1 MPTID
6 IDGVRFDYTDT
17 GSGIAVVFV
26 PGLCGSREW
35 FWYQSAGLAD
45 HFRVIALDLRRAG
58 GPDYTLD
65 LLVDDVAKL
74 LTALRVHAAAVA
86 GHSLGG
92 LVALRFALSHA
103 DRCLALVLSS
113 TMPSYASVSEDQI
126 ISDLMLG
133 ELRPDS
139 FWLRLRRSVFGSRQP
154 KEDLSDPLAHLA
166 RYNGDID
173 RATLHARLKLMQ
185 QTDLTAQLG
194 EINAPVLIVAGS
206 REEPYILAG
215 SQLMDQ
221 ELPDSCL
228 EVIEDADQFHF
239 YLRHDQFNAAVTD
252 FLLHN
257 VARP

>member
-26 PGLCGSREW
+26 PGLCGSKEW
-35 FWYQSAGLAD
+35 FCYQSAGLAD

-65 LLVDDVAKL
+65 LLVDDLAKL
-74 LTALRVHAAAVA
+74 LTALRVHNVAVA

-92 LVALRFALSHA
+92 LVALHFALLHA
-103 DRCLALVLSS
+103 DRCLAVVLSS
-113 TMPSYASVSEDQI
+113 AAPSYASVSEDQI
-126 ISDLMLG
+126 ASDLMLG
-133 ELRPDS
+133 ELHPDS
-139 FWLRLRRSVFGSRQP
+139 LWTGLWRRIAGSRPP
-154 KEDLSDPLAHLA
+154 KEDPSDPLAHLA
-166 RYNGDID
+166 RHNGNMD
-173 RATLHARLKLMQ
+173 RATVSARLKLMRE
-185 QTDLTAQLG
+185 TDLTTRLG
-194 EINAPVLIVAGS
+194 EVNAPVLVIAGS

-221 ELPDSCL
+221 ELADSSL

-239 YLRHDQFNAAVTD
+239 YLRHDQFNAVVAD
-252 FLLHN
+252 FLLHKI
-257 VARP
+257 ARP